1 MCGGSS
7 LPLQMLPEFTTTV
20 DEMPSVSFLYFLYF
34 ETRNPFCRQCQYPG
48 MARLPPVSS
57 VVGVVSATVIVT
69 TAVIDY

>member
-1 MCGGSS
+1 MCDGSS
-7 LPLQMLPEFTTTV
+7 LPLQMLPELTTAV
-20 DEMPSVSFLYFLYF
+20 DAMPSVIFCILFISKPR
-34 ETRNPFCRQCQYPG
+34 TPFCLQCHYSG